1 MFSWSYRTLSPDAV
15 GVFRSLGLLAG
26 PDVCASAVAALIAA
40 DTATARR
47 LLELLAGM
55 YLVEESGQDRYRLH
69 DLLRLYAAERSFAED
84 TDEGRSA
91 ARRRL
96 LDWYLHSAYAANSAI
111 IHFPRIALDAAA
123 EGCVPL
129 TFATVR
135 QAIDWCETEHSNLM
149 ASIRMAAE
157 TGHHVAAW
165 KIPPTLWGHFA
176 IRKPWHDM
184 ITSHQFGLAAAREIG
199 DRAGEAS
206 MLSGLGYAH
215 RVRCPEEAIGYCHQA
230 LAIRSETGDRPGQV
244 YVLNSLSLAY
254 HELRR
259 SEEAI
264 GCCDRAL
271 AICHELGDHPW
282 QARCLTSMSA
292 ILRGLRRSEEAI
304 GYCDQALAVF
314 CGLGDR
320 WGQGLALNASA
331 ETQEKSHAENR

>member
-1 MFSWSYRTLSPDAV
+1 M
-15 GVFRSLGLLAG
+15 AG
-26 PDVCASAVAALIAA
+26 PDFSMSAVAALIAA
-40 DTATARR
+40 DTATAGK

-55 YLVEESGQDRYRLH
+55 YLVEESGENRYRLH
-69 DLLRLYAAERSFAED
+69 DLLRLYAAERSSAED
-84 TDEGRSA
+84 TDEDRSA

-96 LDWYLHSAYAANSAI
+96 LDWYLHTAYAASNTI
-111 IHFPRIALDAAA
+111 LHFPRIALDAVA
-123 EGCVPL
+123 EGCIPPL
-129 TFATVR
+129 TFTTIR
-135 QAIDWCETEHSNLM
+135 QALDWCQTEHANLM
-149 ASIRMAAE
+149 AAVRMAAE
-157 TGHHVAAW
+157 TGHQVAAW
-165 KIPPTLWGHFA
+165 KIPATLWGHFA
-176 IRKPWHDM
+176 FHKPWHDV
-184 ITSHQFGLAAAREIG
+184 ITSHQLGLAAAREIG
-199 DRAGEAS
+199 DRTGEAS

-215 RVRCPEEAIGYCHQA
+215 RVRCPEQAISYCHQA
-230 LAIRSETGDRPGQV
+230 LAIRRELGDRPGQMH
-244 YVLNSLSLAY
+244 VLNSLSLAY